1 MGKTLPPG
9 RTGRW
14 GGEVKWPGALR
25 VRATNGPHET
35 VGDESVGVR
44 GGGTSRDG
52 FDEEAAR

>member
-1 MGKTLPPG
+1 
-9 RTGRW
+9 
-14 GGEVKWPGALR
+14 